1 MQPKRKKGNY
11 GNRISEKQ
19 RKEIA
24 LYYVNAESYNATA
37 KHYKIS
43 PNTVKAIVT
52 GDCKDL
58 VTTAMH
64 KKKAHIDNFIQS
76 MMDDASRAMEISN
89 MYLEELKDPEKRA
102 KTSTR
107 DAATVYGILIDKQF
121 KLEEI
126 RLKRL
131 ETEIKKQELAA
142 LEKGVSIQINP
153 VFGEFGKPG
162 GNE

>member
-1 MQPKRKKGNY
+1 MEKKKKGNY

-24 LYYVNAESYNATA
+24 LHYVNTESYRATGI
-37 KHYKIS
+37 HFGVS
-43 PNTVKAIVT
+43 PSTVKVIVT
-52 GDCKDL
+52 RDCKDL
-58 VTTAMH
+58 VATAMH
-64 KKKAHIDNFIQS
+64 KKKQHIDNFIQA

-89 MYLEELKDPEKRA
+89 MYLDELKDPEKRA
-102 KTSTR
+102 RTSTR

-121 KLEEI
+121 RLEEI

-153 VFGEFGKPG
+153 VFGEFRKQEGDK
-162 GNE
+162 